1 MSIVLSLRT
10 VVLWTLLAGL
20 AAVVPSGQANG
31 LPNKRLGKP
40 PSEPAADDRSVAGA
54 ESAAARL
61 FARMAQLQMSFG
73 LDVQQVETR
82 ATPVA
87 GMYEVVERSNGQLVA
102 YTNEAGTLY
111 GDSRGFRALQP
122 TGDRPLTAEESA
134 ALRREVLARLDPSL
148 LIRVAYGDGGG
159 RQILLRSAIDC
170 SGCRMMESM
179 LAAHAAELNTTFA
192 VLPSSLAPIDAL
204 EGPARWNQAAQ
215 ILCAA
220 DAGLA
225 WKTYWH
231 EQSTPSQT
239 GCTHDG
245 EALATADR
253 QLSDLLMATGERVS
267 VVPKLYAEDGA
278 TVPAIQQEK
287 HAQHL
292 DMFYGPPGKPAA
304 AHAPGVSWLT
314 TSP

>member
-1 MSIVLSLRT
+1 LLS
-10 VVLWTLLAGL
+10 GL
-20 AAVVPSGQANG
+20 AAVVPTAQANG
-31 LPNKRLGKP
+31 LFNTLLGKLS
-40 PSEPAADDRSVAGA
+40 SEATADGTPVAGA
-54 ESAAARL
+54 DSAGARL
-61 FARMAQLQMSFG
+61 LARMAQSQLSFG
-73 LDVQQVETR
+73 LDAQQVETR

-87 GMYEVVERSNGQLVA
+87 GMFEVVERSNGHLVA
-102 YTNEAGTLY
+102 YTNDAGTLY

-122 TGDRPLTAEESA
+122 TGDRPLTVDESA
-134 ALRREVLARLDPSL
+134 ALRREMLARLDPSF
-148 LIRVAYGDGGG
+148 LIRVTYGDGGG

-170 SGCRMMESM
+170 AGCRMMEGM
-179 LAAHAAELNTTFA
+179 LAAHAAELNTTFV
-192 VLPSSLAPIDAL
+192 VLPSSLAPIDAPD
-204 EGPARWNQAAQ
+204 GPARWNQAAQ
-215 ILCAA
+215 ILCAT
-220 DAGLA
+220 DAGRA

-231 EQSTPSQT
+231 DQNTPHQI